1 MLYAV
6 ILLCNFC
13 FKALKLVEK
22 KCTSLWSGVFI
33 NSRKGDGGQGRRAR
47 TPGSATE
54 LKKKAYLDLT
64 ANFFGVKGK
73 RFNSE
78 GSRIFIED
86 LIISKDVQIEGL
98 SSPGDCTCIL
108 QILVQA
114 TVNFT

>member
-33 NSRKGDGGQGRRAR
+33 NSRKGGGGQGRRAR